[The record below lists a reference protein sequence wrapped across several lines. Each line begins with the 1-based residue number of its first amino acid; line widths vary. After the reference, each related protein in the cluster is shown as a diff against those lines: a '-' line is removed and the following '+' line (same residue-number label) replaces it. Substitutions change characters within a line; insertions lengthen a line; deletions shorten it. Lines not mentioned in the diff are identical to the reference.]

1 MKKIQKPIVLMLIL
15 TILFTM
21 LSPMLV
27 GGATLY
33 RTSISVATSQYQ
45 HMGNWA
51 YPNRRVNIHM
61 ATVNSGAYQG
71 APVYCME
78 FGKDMGETGQGETV
92 MDIEDVPAWQKMS
105 VEQQNGVTWATI
117 YGYPNF
123 TYGVSAEAARIA
135 TQLIIWEYTEGFR
148 TSADGN
154 NPTAGLNGYA
164 SNGDYITSIL
174 GYDVRERY
182 YRTGA
187 CAYPEVLTAYKGI
200 LNGIKNHRVVPSFQ
214 NNTLELKWNSSS
226 KRYEAKITDSNQVLS
241 NFNLSSSNSNL
252 KFQKS
257 GNTLIVYTTAAV
269 PAETNVRM
277 TKPCTEVGANVGYV
291 PDDKAENQSL
301 VGMLSDP
308 VPASSFKVKTASGNL
323 HLKKTSEDGD
333 VSGIPFTITGN
344 GLTYERTT
352 DNKGEFTLN
361 NIPEGTYTVTEHAD
375 NKYVQNK
382 SQTVTVRVNQTAEV
396 KFHNILKKFSVEVTK
411 KDSEKGKE
419 QGNATLQGAVYGLYN
434 NGELVKEYTTDD
446 DGKFTTDYEICGS
459 KWTLK
464 ELIPSEGYNLDKT
477 VHEIPAGAENFKIE
491 LNTIKKDVYEP
502 VIKGTISIIKHVDG
516 ESQIETPEEGAE
528 FQVYLKSA
536 GSYDKANPDERDILV
551 CNEYGFAKTKDLPYG
566 TYTVH
571 QTKAW
576 EGKKFLND
584 FDIFISENNKEYPI
598 LAINP
603 TITSYLKIVK
613 ADAET
618 HKTITR
624 AGTGYQIYD
633 PDGKLISMK
642 FTYPTPTTIDTF
654 YTDEN
659 GCLVTP
665 EKLSY
670 GKGYK
675 LVEVQAPYGYVID
688 RTPIIF
694 DVTAENSVNE
704 DGITIITVTQENT
717 AQKGVIEISKTGEVF
732 ASVKNNDEVY
742 TPIYEEQGLADAE
755 FEIYADE
762 DIVTADG
769 TVRAKQGEL
778 VDTIVTD
785 SNGTAKSK
793 LLYLGEYTVKETKAP
808 YTFALNNEE
817 QHLALTYEGQEI
829 STISRS
835 VSFYDQRQTSGIELT
850 KVLEQNELYKVGMN
864 DEVQNVKFS
873 VYAAEEV
880 TAQDGEIIPAN
891 GLITTAS
898 VTADNTLTFDC
909 DLPVGY
915 NWYVQETETDEH
927 YIISDEKYNFS
938 TEYQGQD
945 VERHD
950 IKIND
955 GEGILNLIKN
965 GVVNGKKL
973 DDSGNPLNGALIG
986 IFFDTAEEFTK
997 DTAITTVMSADDG
1010 TFSFT
1015 DIPVGTYIVKEIEA
1029 PKDYLLDEKSY
1040 IVEITENEQTVE
1052 LELVNVLKRGSI
1064 HGIKIDNLSNPLEG
1078 ALIGLF
1084 SADTTKFTKKNA
1096 LMTATSDK
1104 EGNFEFNNL
1113 PVGKYIVKELKA
1125 PKGYILNE
1133 KVYEVTIEE
1142 NEQIIELKIVN
1153 EAEVIEV
1160 KSPMTGADYAI
1171 LFTSLAAVMCT
1182 AAAITVFLKKR
1193 KEKNEGTNLHQI

>member
-1 MKKIQKPIVLMLIL
+1 MKKIRKPIVLMLIL
-15 TILFTM
+15 TILSTM
-21 LSPMLV
+21 FVPTFV
-27 GGATLY
+27 GIASGV
-33 RTSISVATSQYQ
+33 RTSLHIRTSSTYKY
-45 HMGNWA
+45 MNNWA
-51 YPNRRVNIHM
+51 YPNNRNGIHL
-61 ATVNSGAYQG
+61 ATVAEGQYKGEPAY
-71 APVYCME
+71 CIE
-78 FGKDMGETGQGETV
+78 FGKSMGDDGQPETIT
-92 MDIEDVPAWQKMS
+92 DIREVPAWKEFDSTQRY
-105 VEQQNGVTWATI
+105 GIIRATI
-117 YGYPNF
+117 YGYPNY
-123 TYGVSAEAARIA
+123 TYGVSNDAAQVA
-135 TQLIIWEYTEGFR
+135 TQFVIWEYSQGYR
-148 TSADGN
+148 TSSDGD
-154 NPTAGLNGYA
+154 NPTAGLNGWNNTIETA
-164 SNGDYITSIL
+164 IDNAGF
-174 GYDVRERY
+174 DVRRQY
-182 YRTGA
+182 YNSGVL
-187 CAYPEVLTAYKGI
+187 AYSDVEKAYKGI
-200 LNGIKNHRVVPSFQ
+200 LNGIKNHMIRPSCDSKTYDM
-214 NNTLELKWNSSS
+214 NWNSSQ
-226 KRYEAKITDSNQVLS
+226 KRYEVTITDSRNVLS
-241 NFNLSSSNSNL
+241 NFDFTGSYSNL
-252 KFQKS
+252 KFERS
-257 GNTLIVYTTAAV
+257 GNKITISTTAVVNTAATV
-269 PAETNVRM
+269 TMLKHGTNS
-277 TKPCTEVGANVGYV
+277 GADVGYV
-291 PDDKAENQSL
+291 PDSSSNQCL
-301 VGMLSDP
+301 TGRLSDP
-308 VPASSFKVKTASGNL
+308 VEISFKVKTVTGNC
-323 HLKKTSEDGD
+323 HLKKTSEDGK
-333 VSGIPFTITGN
+333 VEGIAFTITGN

-419 QGNATLQGAVYGLYN
+419 QGNATLKDAVYGLYN

-464 ELIPSEGYNLDKT
+464 EIVPSEGYNLDKT

-633 PDGKLISMK
+633 PQGNLMSMK

-742 TPIYEEQGLADAE
+742 TPVYEEQGLADAE

-973 DDSGNPLNGALIG
+973 DDSGNPLKGALIG
-986 IFFDTAEEFTK
+986 IFSDTAEEFTK

>member
-1 MKKIQKPIVLMLIL
+1 MKKIQKPIVLMLVL
-15 TILFTM
+15 TILSTM

-27 GGATLY
+27 GGAVLY
-33 RTSISVATSQYQ
+33 RTSISVDTSQYQ

-51 YPNRRVNIHM
+51 FPNKRVNIHM
-61 ATVNSGAYQG
+61 ATVNSGAHQG
-71 APVYCME
+71 EPVYCME
-78 FGKDMGETGQGETV
+78 FGKAMGETGQGETV
-92 MDIEDVPAWQKMS
+92 MDIWDVPVWQS
-105 VEQQNGVTWATI
+105 FSTNQRNGVTWTTI

-154 NPTAGLNGYA
+154 NPTAGLNGPV
-164 SNGDYITSIL
+164 SNDDYISSIL
-174 GYDVRERY
+174 GYNVRERY

-200 LNGIKNHRVVPSFQ
+200 LNGIKNHYVVPSFR

-257 GNTLIVYTTAAV
+257 GNTLTVYSTAAV
-269 PAETNVRM
+269 PAETNVSM
-277 TKPCTEVGANVGYV
+277 TKPCTAVGANVGYV

-308 VPASSFKVKTASGNL
+308 VPTSVLKVKTASGNL
-323 HLKKTSEDGD
+323 HLKKTSEGGK
-333 VSGIPFTITGN
+333 VAGIPFTITGN

-352 DNKGEFTLN
+352 DKNGEFTLN
-361 NIPEGTYTVTEHAD
+361 NIPAGTYTVTEHAMVEH
-375 NKYVQNK
+375 VQPK

-419 QGNATLQGAVYGLYN
+419 QGDATLKGAVYGLYN
-434 NGELVKEYTTDD
+434 NGELVKEYTTDE

-464 ELIPSEGYNLDKT
+464 ELVPSEGYNLDKT
-477 VHEIPAGAENFKIE
+477 VYEIPAGAENFKIE

-502 VIKGTISIIKHVDG
+502 VIKGTISIVKHVDG

-536 GSYDKANPDERDILV
+536 GSYDKANPDERDVLV
-551 CNEYGFAKTKDLPYG
+551 CNEYGFAKTKKLPYG
-566 TYTVH
+566 VYTVH
-571 QTKAW
+571 QIKAW

-584 FDIFISENNKEYPI
+584 FDIFISKNNKEYPI

-603 TITSYLKIVK
+603 TITTYLKIVK

-633 PDGKLISMK
+633 PEGNLISMK

-654 YTDEN
+654 YTDEY

-665 EKLSY
+665 EKLPY

-675 LVEVQAPYGYVID
+675 LVEVQAPYGYVLD
-688 RTPIIF
+688 KTPIVF
-694 DVTAENSVNE
+694 DITAENAVDEN
-704 DGITIITVTQENT
+704 GITVITVKQENT

-742 TPIYEEQGLADAE
+742 TPVYEEQGLADAE

-785 SNGTAKSK
+785 STGTAKSK

-808 YTFALNNEE
+808 YTFALNTEE

-880 TAQDGEIIPAN
+880 TAQDGEIIPAD

-909 DLPVGY
+909 DLPVGC
-915 NWYVQETETDEH
+915 NWYVQETETDAH

-945 VERHD
+945 VERYD

-955 GEGILNLIKN
+955 GEGILNPIKSS
-965 GVVNGKKL
+965 VVNGKKL
-973 DDSGNPLNGALIG
+973 DDSGNPLKGALIG

-1084 SADTTKFTKKNA
+1084 SADTEKFTKKNA

-1171 LFTSLAAVMCT
+1171 LFTSLAAVVCT

-1193 KEKNEGTNLHQI
+1193 KENNEGTNLHQI

>member
-1 MKKIQKPIVLMLIL
+1 MKKIQKPIVLMLVL
-15 TILFTM
+15 TILSTM

-27 GGATLY
+27 GGAVLY
-33 RTSISVATSQYQ
+33 RTSISVDTSQYQ

-51 YPNRRVNIHM
+51 FPNKRVNIHM
-61 ATVNSGAYQG
+61 ATVNSGAHQG
-71 APVYCME
+71 EPVYCME
-78 FGKDMGETGQGETV
+78 FGKAMGETGQGETV
-92 MDIEDVPAWQKMS
+92 MDIWDVPVWQS
-105 VEQQNGVTWATI
+105 FSTNQRNGVTWTTI

-154 NPTAGLNGYA
+154 NPTAGLNGPV
-164 SNGDYITSIL
+164 SNDDYISSIL
-174 GYDVRERY
+174 GYNVRERY

-200 LNGIKNHRVVPSFQ
+200 LNGIKNHYVVPSFR

-257 GNTLIVYTTAAV
+257 GNTLTVYSTAAV
-269 PAETNVRM
+269 PAETNVSM
-277 TKPCTEVGANVGYV
+277 TKPCTAVGANVGYV

-308 VPASSFKVKTASGNL
+308 VPTSVLKVKTASGNL
-323 HLKKTSEDGD
+323 HLKKTSEGGK
-333 VSGIPFTITGN
+333 VAGIPFTITGN

-352 DNKGEFTLN
+352 DKNGEFTLN
-361 NIPEGTYTVTEHAD
+361 NIPAGTYTVTEHAMVEH
-375 NKYVQNK
+375 VQPK

-419 QGNATLQGAVYGLYN
+419 QGDATLKGAVYGLYN
-434 NGELVKEYTTDD
+434 NGELVKEYTTDE

-464 ELIPSEGYNLDKT
+464 ELVPSEGYNLDKT
-477 VHEIPAGAENFKIE
+477 VYEIPAGAENFKIE

-502 VIKGTISIIKHVDG
+502 VIKGTISIVKHVDG

-536 GSYDKANPDERDILV
+536 GSYDKANPDERDVLV
-551 CNEYGFAKTKDLPYG
+551 CNEYGFAKTKKLPYG
-566 TYTVH
+566 VYTVH
-571 QTKAW
+571 QIKAW

-584 FDIFISENNKEYPI
+584 FDIFISKNNKEYPI

-603 TITSYLKIVK
+603 TITTYLKIVK

-633 PDGKLISMK
+633 PEGNLISMK

-654 YTDEN
+654 YTDEY

-665 EKLSY
+665 EKLPY

-675 LVEVQAPYGYVID
+675 LVEVQAPYGYVLD
-688 RTPIIF
+688 KTPIVF
-694 DVTAENSVNE
+694 DITAENAVDEN
-704 DGITIITVTQENT
+704 GITVITVKQENT

-742 TPIYEEQGLADAE
+742 TPVYEEQGLADAE

-785 SNGTAKSK
+785 STGTAKSK

-808 YTFALNNEE
+808 YTFALNTEE

-880 TAQDGEIIPAN
+880 TAQDGEIIPAD

-909 DLPVGY
+909 DLPVGC
-915 NWYVQETETDEH
+915 NWYVQETETDAH

-945 VERHD
+945 VERYD

-955 GEGILNLIKN
+955 GEGILNPIKSS
-965 GVVNGKKL
+965 VVNGKKL
-973 DDSGNPLNGALIG
+973 DDSGNPLKGALIG

-1084 SADTTKFTKKNA
+1084 SADTEKFTKKNA

-1153 EAEVIEV
+1153 EAEIIEV

-1171 LFTSLAAVMCT
+1171 LFTSLAAVVCT

-1193 KEKNEGTNLHQI
+1193 KENNEGTNLHQI

>member
-1 MKKIQKPIVLMLIL
+1 MKKIRKPIVLLLVL
-15 TILFTM
+15 TILSTM
-21 LSPMLV
+21 FVPSFAGIASGV
-27 GGATLY
+27 
-33 RTSISVATSQYQ
+33 RTSLHIRTSSTYKY
-45 HMGNWA
+45 MNNWGL
-51 YPNRRVNIHM
+51 PNDRNGIHL
-61 ATVNSGAYQG
+61 ATVAEGQYKGEPAY
-71 APVYCME
+71 CIE
-78 FGKDMGETGQGETV
+78 FGKSMGDDGQPETV
-92 MDIEDVPAWQKMS
+92 TDIREVPAWKSFDDIQKA
-105 VEQQNGVTWATI
+105 GITRATI
-117 YGYPNF
+117 YGYPNY
-123 TYGVSAEAARIA
+123 TYGVSNDAAQVA
-135 TQLIIWEYTEGFR
+135 TQFVIWEYSQGYR
-148 TSADGN
+148 RSADGD
-154 NPTAGLNGYA
+154 NPTAGLNGW
-164 SNGDYITSIL
+164 NEKIQNSINL
-174 GYDVRERY
+174 AGFDVRRQY
-182 YRTGA
+182 YNSG
-187 CAYPEVLTAYKGI
+187 VLVYSDVEKAYKGI
-200 LNGIKNHRVVPSFQ
+200 LNGIKNHAVRPSADTRTYDM
-214 NNTLELKWNSSS
+214 NWNSSK
-226 KRYEAKITDSNQVLS
+226 KRYEVTITDSRNVLG
-241 NFNLSSSNSNL
+241 NFDITGNYGNL
-252 KFQKS
+252 KFERS
-257 GNTLIVYTTAAV
+257 GNTITVSATKAINTTKV
-269 PAETNVRM
+269 TMVKHGTNS
-277 TKPCTEVGANVGYV
+277 GADMGYV
-291 PDDKAENQSL
+291 PDSGRNQCL
-301 VGMLSDP
+301 TGRLSDP
-308 VPASSFKVKTASGNL
+308 VDAFFNVKTVTGNC
-323 HLKKTSEDGD
+323 HLKKTSEDGG
-333 VSGIPFTITGN
+333 VAGIPFTITGN

-352 DNKGEFTLN
+352 DDNGEFILN
-361 NIPEGTYTVTEHAD
+361 NIPTGTYTVTEHEGI
-375 NKYVQNK
+375 KYVHNDP
-382 SQTVTVRVNQTAEV
+382 QTVTVKANQTAEV
-396 KFHNILKKFSVEVTK
+396 KFNNKLKKFRVEVTK
-411 KDSEKGKE
+411 KDSEKGDA
-419 QGNATLQGAVYGLYN
+419 QGDATLKGAVYGLYN
-434 NGELVKEYTTDD
+434 NGELIEECTTDD
-446 DGKFTTDYEICGS
+446 NASFTTKYYPCGDN
-459 KWTLK
+459 WTLK
-464 ELIPSEGYNLDKT
+464 EISSSKGYLLNEEVYK
-477 VHEIPAGAENFKIE
+477 VGAEAKNYKIE
-491 LNTIKKDVYEP
+491 LNNIKKEVAEP
-502 VIKGTISIIKHVDG
+502 VKKGTISIIKHSNTCD
-516 ESQIETPEEGAE
+516 EQIETPEEGAE

-536 GSYDKANPDERDILV
+536 GSYDKADPDERDILV
-551 CNEYGFAKTKDLPYG
+551 CDKYGFDKTKKLPYG
-566 TYTVH
+566 DYVVH
-571 QTKAW
+571 QIKGWDGTKYVDD
-576 EGKKFLND
+576 FVVPVYND
-584 FDIFISENNKEYPI
+584 GQEYPY
-598 LAINP
+598 LLNNP
-603 TITSYLKIVK
+603 PYRSYIKIVK
-613 ADAET
+613 QDIET
-618 HKTITR
+618 HNPITLSG
-624 AGTGYQIYD
+624 AGYQIYD
-633 PDGKLISMK
+633 PDGNLISMK

-665 EKLSY
+665 EKLPY

-675 LVEVQAPYGYVID
+675 LVEVQAPYGYVLD
-688 RTPIIF
+688 KTPIVF
-694 DVTAENSVNE
+694 DITADNAVDEN
-704 DGITIITVTQENT
+704 GITVITVKQENT

-742 TPIYEEQGLADAE
+742 TPVYEEQGLADAE

-808 YTFALNNEE
+808 YAFALNTEE

-835 VSFYDQRQTSGIELT
+835 VSFYDQRQTAGIELT

-880 TAQDGEIIPAN
+880 TAQDGEIIPAD

-909 DLPVGY
+909 DLPVGC

-945 VERHD
+945 VEHHD

-955 GEGILNLIKN
+955 GEGILNPIKSS
-965 GVVNGKKL
+965 VINGKKL
-973 DDSGNPLNGALIG
+973 DDSGNPLKGALIG
-986 IFFDTAEEFTK
+986 IFSDTAEEFTK
-997 DTAITTVMSADDG
+997 DTAITTVVSSDDG

-1015 DIPVGTYIVKEIEA
+1015 DIPVGTYIIKEIEA

-1040 IVEITENEQTVE
+1040 MVEITENEQTVD

-1084 SADTTKFTKKNA
+1084 SADTEKFTKKNA

-1171 LFTSLAAVMCT
+1171 LFTSLAAVVCT
-1182 AAAITVFLKKR
+1182 AAAITVLLKKR
-1193 KEKNEGTNLHQI
+1193 KENNEGTNLHQI

>member
-1 MKKIQKPIVLMLIL
+1 MKKIRKPIVLLLVL
-15 TILFTM
+15 TILSTM
-21 LSPMLV
+21 FVPSFAGIASGV
-27 GGATLY
+27 
-33 RTSISVATSQYQ
+33 RTSLHIRTSSTYKY
-45 HMGNWA
+45 MNNWA
-51 YPNRRVNIHM
+51 YPNNRNGIHL
-61 ATVNSGAYQG
+61 AAVAEGQYKGEPAY
-71 APVYCME
+71 CIE
-78 FGKDMGETGQGETV
+78 FGKSMGDDGQLETIT
-92 MDIEDVPAWQKMS
+92 DIEKVPAWKEFDDTQKY
-105 VEQQNGVTWATI
+105 GIIRATI
-117 YGYPNF
+117 YGYPNY
-123 TYGVSAEAARIA
+123 TYGVSNDAAQVA
-135 TQLIIWEYTEGFR
+135 TQFVIWEYSQGYR
-148 TSADGN
+148 TSADGD
-154 NPTAGLNGYA
+154 NPTAGLNGW
-164 SNGDYITSIL
+164 NGKIENAINSA
-174 GYDVRERY
+174 GFDVRQQY
-182 YRTGA
+182 YKSGVL
-187 CAYPEVLTAYKGI
+187 AYSDVEKAYKGI
-200 LNGIKNHRVVPSFQ
+200 LNGIKNHLVAPSF
-214 NNTLELKWNSSS
+214 NSNTYEMKWNSS
-226 KRYEAKITDSNQVLS
+226 KLRYEVKLTDSRNVLG
-241 NFNLSSSNSNL
+241 NFDITGGNSNL
-252 KFQKS
+252 KFERS
-257 GNTLIVYTTAAV
+257 GNAITVYTTTVFNTATKV
-269 PAETNVRM
+269 TMVKHGTNS
-277 TKPCTEVGANVGYV
+277 GADVGYV
-291 PDDKAENQSL
+291 PDSSSNQCL
-301 VGMLSDP
+301 TGRLSDP
-308 VPASSFKVKTASGNL
+308 VNAFFNVKTVTGNC
-323 HLKKTSEDGD
+323 HLKKTSEDGKAEGIKFT
-333 VSGIPFTITGN
+333 VSGN
-344 GLTYERTT
+344 GLNYDCTT
-352 DNKGEFTLN
+352 DKNGEFTLN
-361 NIPEGTYTVTEHAD
+361 NIPTGTYTVTEYED
-375 NKYVQNK
+375 IKYVHNDP
-382 SQTVTVRVNQTAEV
+382 QTVTVRANKTEEV
-396 KFHNILKKFSVEVTK
+396 KFNNKLKKFRVEVTK
-411 KDSEKGKE
+411 KDSEKGDA
-419 QGNATLQGAVYGLYN
+419 QGDATLKGAVYGLYN
-434 NGELVKEYTTDD
+434 NGELVKEYTTDE

-464 ELIPSEGYNLDKT
+464 ELVPSEGYNLDKT
-477 VHEIPAGAENFKIE
+477 VYEIPAGAENFKIE

-502 VIKGTISIIKHVDG
+502 VIKGTISIVKHVDG

-536 GSYDKANPDERDILV
+536 GSYDKANPDERDVLV
-551 CNEYGFAKTKDLPYG
+551 CNEYGFAKTKKLPYG
-566 TYTVH
+566 VYTVH
-571 QTKAW
+571 QIKAW

-584 FDIFISENNKEYPI
+584 FDIFISKNNKEYPI

-603 TITSYLKIVK
+603 TITTYLKIVK

-633 PDGKLISMK
+633 PEGNLISMK

-654 YTDEN
+654 YTDEY

-665 EKLSY
+665 EKLPY

-675 LVEVQAPYGYVID
+675 LVEVQAPYGYVLD
-688 RTPIIF
+688 KTPIVF
-694 DVTAENSVNE
+694 DITAENAVDEN
-704 DGITIITVTQENT
+704 GITVITVKQENT

-742 TPIYEEQGLADAE
+742 TPVYEEQGLADAE

-785 SNGTAKSK
+785 STGTAKSK

-808 YTFALNNEE
+808 YTFALNTEE

-880 TAQDGEIIPAN
+880 TAQDGEIIPAD

-909 DLPVGY
+909 DLPVGC

-945 VERHD
+945 VERYD

-955 GEGILNLIKN
+955 GEGILNPIKSS
-965 GVVNGKKL
+965 VVNGKKL
-973 DDSGNPLNGALIG
+973 DDSGNPLKGALIG
-986 IFFDTAEEFTK
+986 IFFDTSEEFTK

-1015 DIPVGTYIVKEIEA
+1015 DIPVGTYIVKEIET

-1084 SADTTKFTKKNA
+1084 SADTAKFTKKNA

-1153 EAEVIEV
+1153 EAEIIEV

-1171 LFTSLAAVMCT
+1171 LFTSLAAVVCT

-1193 KEKNEGTNLHQI
+1193 KENNEGTNLHQI

>member
-1 MKKIQKPIVLMLIL
+1 MKKIQKPIVLMLVL
-15 TILFTM
+15 TILSTM

-27 GGATLY
+27 GGAVLY
-33 RTSISVATSQYQ
+33 RTSISVDTSQYQ

-51 YPNRRVNIHM
+51 FPNKRVNIHM
-61 ATVNSGAYQG
+61 ATVNSGAHQG
-71 APVYCME
+71 EPVYCME
-78 FGKDMGETGQGETV
+78 FGKAMGETGQGETV
-92 MDIEDVPAWQKMS
+92 MDIWDVPVWQS
-105 VEQQNGVTWATI
+105 FSTNQRNGVTWTTI

-154 NPTAGLNGYA
+154 NPTAGLNGPV
-164 SNGDYITSIL
+164 SNGDYISSIL

-200 LNGIKNHRVVPSFQ
+200 LNGIKNHYVVPSFQ

-257 GNTLIVYTTAAV
+257 GNTLTVYTTVAV
-269 PAETNVRM
+269 PAETNVSM

-308 VPASSFKVKTASGNL
+308 VPTSVLKVKTASGNL
-323 HLKKTSEDGD
+323 HLKKTSEGGK
-333 VSGIPFTITGN
+333 VAGIPFTITGN

-352 DNKGEFTLN
+352 DKNGEFTLN
-361 NIPEGTYTVTEHAD
+361 NIPAGTYTVTEHAMVEH
-375 NKYVQNK
+375 VQPK

-419 QGNATLQGAVYGLYN
+419 QGDATLKGAVYGLYN
-434 NGELVKEYTTDD
+434 NGELVKEYTTDE

-464 ELIPSEGYNLDKT
+464 ELVPSEGYNLDKT
-477 VHEIPAGAENFKIE
+477 VYEIPAGAENFKIE

-502 VIKGTISIIKHVDG
+502 VIKGTISIVKHVDG

-536 GSYDKANPDERDILV
+536 GSYDKANPDERDVLV
-551 CNEYGFAKTKDLPYG
+551 CNEYGFAKTKKLPYG
-566 TYTVH
+566 VYTVH
-571 QTKAW
+571 QIKAW

-584 FDIFISENNKEYPI
+584 FDIFISKNNKEYPI

-603 TITSYLKIVK
+603 TITTYLKIVK

-633 PDGKLISMK
+633 PEGNLISMK

-665 EKLSY
+665 EKLPY

-675 LVEVQAPYGYVID
+675 LVEVQAPYGYVLD
-688 RTPIIF
+688 KTPIVF
-694 DVTAENSVNE
+694 DITADNAVDEN
-704 DGITIITVTQENT
+704 GITVITVKQENT

-742 TPIYEEQGLADAE
+742 TPVYEEQGLADAE

-808 YTFALNNEE
+808 YAFALNTEE

-835 VSFYDQRQTSGIELT
+835 VSFYDQRQTAGIELT

-880 TAQDGEIIPAN
+880 TAQDGEIIPAD

-909 DLPVGY
+909 DLPVGC

-945 VERHD
+945 VERYD
-950 IKIND
+950 IKINE
-955 GEGILNLIKN
+955 GEGILNPIKSS
-965 GVVNGKKL
+965 VVNGKKL
-973 DDSGNPLNGALIG
+973 DDSDNPLKGALIG
-986 IFFDTAEEFTK
+986 IFSDTAEEFTK
-997 DTAITTVMSADDG
+997 DTAITTAVSADDG

-1040 IVEITENEQTVE
+1040 IVEITEHEQTVE

-1096 LMTATSDK
+1096 LMTITSDK